1 MPKFDYGEEKMEKKG
16 LLISFEGGEAC
27 GKGTQIKK
35 IKQYFEDNN
44 IDYLITREPGG
55 TEVGEQLR
63 NLLLHSKADMSSE
76 VEFLIFSAS
85 RRQIVEKVIAPALA
99 EGKVVVLDRFYDSSY
114 AYQGYAGNIKIED
127 IKAITDFAIAGYETD
142 LTFLLDVDYDE
153 AMRRKMSDENLKNL
167 DRMESK
173 GREYH
178 ENVRA
183 GYLQLAKDNPQR
195 IFVVDALQAQDEVFE
210 CIKNRLEEELK
221 KM

>member
-1 MPKFDYGEEKMEKKG
+1 MEKKG

-127 IKAITDFAIAGYETD
+127 VKAITDFAIAGYETD

-178 ENVRA
+178 ENVRT

-195 IFVVDALQAQDEVFE
+195 IFVVDALQTQDAVFE

>member
-1 MPKFDYGEEKMEKKG
+1 MSKFNYGEEKMEKKG

-127 IKAITDFAIAGYETD
+127 VKAITDFAIAGYETD

-178 ENVRA
+178 EKVRA
-183 GYLQLAKDNPQR
+183 GYLQHAKDNPQR
-195 IFVVDALQAQDEVFE
+195 IFVVDALQTQDAVFE

>member
-1 MPKFDYGEEKMEKKG
+1 MKKNG

-127 IKAITDFAIAGYETD
+127 VKAITDFAIAGYETD

-195 IFVVDALQAQDEVFE
+195 IFVVDALQSQDAVFE

>member
-1 MPKFDYGEEKMEKKG
+1 MEKKG

-127 IKAITDFAIAGYETD
+127 VKAITDFAIAGYETD
-142 LTFLLDVDYDE
+142 LTFLLDVDYEE

-195 IFVVDALQAQDEVFE
+195 IFVVDALQTQDAVFE

>member
-1 MPKFDYGEEKMEKKG
+1 MSKFNYGEEKMEKKG

-127 IKAITDFAIAGYETD
+127 VKAITDFAIAGYETD

-195 IFVVDALQAQDEVFE
+195 IFVVDALQSQDAVFE

>member
-195 IFVVDALQAQDEVFE
+195 IFVVDALQTQDAVFE

>member
-1 MPKFDYGEEKMEKKG
+1 MEKKG

-127 IKAITDFAIAGYETD
+127 VKAITDFAIAGYETD

-195 IFVVDALQAQDEVFE
+195 IFVVDALQTQDAVFE

>member
-1 MPKFDYGEEKMEKKG
+1 MKKKG

-127 IKAITDFAIAGYETD
+127 VKAITDFAIAGYETD

-183 GYLQLAKDNPQR
+183 GYLQLAKDNPHR
-195 IFVVDALQAQDEVFE
+195 IFVVDALQTQEAVFE

>member
-1 MPKFDYGEEKMEKKG
+1 MEKKG
-16 LLISFEGGEAC
+16 LLVSFEGGEAC

-127 IKAITDFAIAGYETD
+127 VKAITDFAIAGYETD

-178 ENVRA
+178 EKVRA

-195 IFVVDALQAQDEVFE
+195 IFVVDALQTQDAVFE

>member
-178 ENVRA
+178 EKVRA

-195 IFVVDALQAQDEVFE
+195 IFVVDALQTQDAVFE

>member
-1 MPKFDYGEEKMEKKG
+1 MSKFNYGEEKMEKKG

-195 IFVVDALQAQDEVFE
+195 IFVVDALQTQDAVFE

>member
-127 IKAITDFAIAGYETD
+127 VKAITDFAIAGYETD
-142 LTFLLDVDYDE
+142 LPFLLDVDYDE

-195 IFVVDALQAQDEVFE
+195 IFVVDALQTQDAVFE

>member
-1 MPKFDYGEEKMEKKG
+1 MEKKG

-127 IKAITDFAIAGYETD
+127 VKAITDFAIAGYETD

-178 ENVRA
+178 EKVRA
-183 GYLQLAKDNPQR
+183 GYLQHAKDNPQR
-195 IFVVDALQAQDEVFE
+195 IFVVDALQTQDAVFE

>member
-44 IDYLITREPGG
+44 IGYLITREPGG

-183 GYLQLAKDNPQR
+183 GYLQHAKDNPQR
-195 IFVVDALQAQDEVFE
+195 IFVVDALQTQDAVFE

>member
-1 MPKFDYGEEKMEKKG
+1 MEKKG

-127 IKAITDFAIAGYETD
+127 VKAITDFAIAGYETD

-178 ENVRA
+178 EKVRA
-183 GYLQLAKDNPQR
+183 GYLKHANDNPHR
-195 IFVVDALQAQDEVFE
+195 IFVVDALQTQDAVFE

>member
-127 IKAITDFAIAGYETD
+127 VKAITDFAIAGYETD

-195 IFVVDALQAQDEVFE
+195 IFVVDALQTQDAVFE

>member
-1 MPKFDYGEEKMEKKG
+1 MKKKG

-114 AYQGYAGNIKIED
+114 AYQGYAGNIKIDD

-167 DRMESK
+167 DRMELK

-183 GYLQLAKDNPQR
+183 GYLQLAKDNPYR
-195 IFVVDALQAQDEVFE
+195 IFVVDALQTQDAVFE

>member
-1 MPKFDYGEEKMEKKG
+1 MEKKG

-127 IKAITDFAIAGYETD
+127 VKAITDFAIAGYETD

-178 ENVRA
+178 EKVRA

-195 IFVVDALQAQDEVFE
+195 IFVVDALQTQDAVFE